1 MAENTMDN
9 EIKTNVDQL
18 IDLDM
23 PPPQFNTN
31 AVSTPEPSNDQRGA
45 TVHEFQPVDQRAV
58 DRLQDMLEG
67 VIRYSRDMELR
78 FEERYKTMMGGS
90 ASARSD
96 PIPNTAAAT
105 SPERPVRHKE
115 RKPSV
120 AAHREIDNEV
130 TPPPSFPP
138 VTDLSSAPRI
148 STGNMTDK
156 QFREFVEES
165 LAVQQAHNAMVS
177 QAIAMMAQMF
187 NKPKSNKAV
196 PPAKFNPDTDQDLKV
211 FFREFEEYCT
221 VLYPTQ
227 KQDWLRLLGSYLQ
240 SSYLALYHQ
249 LHKADKSYDEIK
261 QNLLDLFT
269 NEDTVRRERA
279 VQDFMTA
286 KMHKNETVRIFAI
299 RLLDLAKKAYPTT
312 SNDDCKEHDTLRQ
325 VFLSALPTTINKEI
339 TTYLRNH
346 EWLSGNKVTFDQL
359 VNLADRHLQDLK
371 GHAQVS
377 VPEVIDISRVAAEA
391 RPQQK
396 PWTDVVKR
404 WRNTSSTTQP
414 PPQPPVEKKSSRG
427 KEKRQKKTT
436 GNRTPKFVRD
446 QQRKSSE
453 SSSSSG
459 RSDDRRQNNRERKP
473 SQRQTNQ
480 WCSFCDKTT
489 HSKDTCYILNNK
501 CSICKKS
508 GHLSYKCSQY
518 RQPQQQQQQQRRL
531 PENCPVCNQY
541 GHVGKHCPEWQN
553 RNPRRESNSP
563 PARRTSRTSRRSS
576 VENND
581 ATGGLP
587 ARNQERPLN

>member
-9 EIKTNVDQL
+9 EIKTTVDQL
-18 IDLDM
+18 IEFDM
-23 PPPQFNTN
+23 PVTFKNN
-31 AVSTPEPSNDQRGA
+31 AASTPEHEDDKRDA
-45 TVHEFQPVDQRAV
+45 TVHNLPSIDQDAV
-58 DRLQDMLEG
+58 NRLQFTLEG

-78 FEERYKTMMGGS
+78 FEKKYKVITDS
-90 ASARSD
+90 LSARAAPVPLS
-96 PIPNTAAAT
+96 TAQL
-105 SPERPVRHKE
+105 PERSVRP
-115 RKPSV
+115 KPSN
-120 AAHREIDNEV
+120 AADSEV

-138 VTDLSSAPRI
+138 ITDDPSAPRI
-148 STGNMTDK
+148 STGNMTDR

-187 NKPKSNKAV
+187 NNPKSNKAV

-227 KQDWLRLLGSYLQ
+227 KQDWLKLLGSYLQ

-261 QNLLDLFT
+261 QNLLDLST

-286 KMHKNETVRIFAI
+286 KMRKNETVRIFAI

-312 SNDDCKEHDTLRQ
+312 SDDDCKEHETLRQ
-325 VFLSALPTTINKEI
+325 VFLAALPPIINKEI

-346 EWLSGNKVTFDQL
+346 EWCSGNKVSFDQL
-359 VNLADRHLQDLK
+359 INLADRHLQDFK
-371 GHAQVS
+371 GHNQVP
-377 VPEVIDISRVAAEA
+377 VPEVIDISRVVAES

-396 PWTDVVKR
+396 LWTEVVKR
-404 WRNTSSTTQP
+404 WNITSSNAQP
-414 PPQPPVEKKSSRG
+414 PPQPPVEKKSKR
-427 KEKRQKKTT
+427 KERRQKKST
-436 GNRTPKFVRD
+436 GNRSPKFVRD
-446 QQRKSSE
+446 

-459 RSDDRRQNNRERKP
+459 RSEERRQDNRARKP
-473 SQRQTNQ
+473 SQRQNNQ

-489 HSKDTCYILNNK
+489 HSKDTFYILNNK
-501 CSICKKS
+501 RSICKKS

-518 RQPQQQQQQQRRL
+518 QPRQQQRRQY
-531 PENCPVCNQY
+531 PENCPVC
-541 GHVGKHCPEWQN
+541 
-553 RNPRRESNSP
+553 
-563 PARRTSRTSRRSS
+563 
-576 VENND
+576 
-581 ATGGLP
+581 
-587 ARNQERPLN
+587 

>member
-9 EIKTNVDQL
+9 EIKTTVDQL
-18 IDLDM
+18 IEFDM
-23 PPPQFNTN
+23 PVTFKNN
-31 AVSTPEPSNDQRGA
+31 AASTPEHEDDKRDA
-45 TVHEFQPVDQRAV
+45 TVHNLPSIDQDAV
-58 DRLQDMLEG
+58 NRLQFTLEG

-78 FEERYKTMMGGS
+78 FEKKYKVITDS
-90 ASARSD
+90 LSARAAPVPLS
-96 PIPNTAAAT
+96 TAQL
-105 SPERPVRHKE
+105 PERSVRP
-115 RKPSV
+115 KPSN
-120 AAHREIDNEV
+120 AADSEV

-138 VTDLSSAPRI
+138 VTDVPSAPRI

-156 QFREFVEES
+156 QFRQFVEES

-177 QAIAMMAQMF
+177 QAISMMAQMF
-187 NKPKSNKAV
+187 NNPKSNKAV

-286 KMHKNETVRIFAI
+286 KMRKNETVRIFAI

-312 SNDDCKEHDTLRQ
+312 SDDDCKEHDTLRQ
-325 VFLSALPTTINKEI
+325 VFLSALPTAINKEI

-346 EWLSGNKVTFDQL
+346 EWLSGNKVSFDQL
-359 VNLADRHLQDLK
+359 VNLADRHLQDIK
-371 GHAQVS
+371 GHTQAP
-377 VPEVIDISRVAAEA
+377 VPEVIDISRVVAEA

-396 PWTDVVKR
+396 LWTDVVKR
-404 WRNTSSTTQP
+404 WKTPSSNAQT
-414 PPQPPVEKKSSRG
+414 PPQPVVEKRSSRRDNR
-427 KEKRQKKTT
+427 RQKKSA
-436 GNRTPKFVRD
+436 GNRSPKFVRD
-446 QQRKSSE
+446 KPRNSD

-459 RSDDRRQNNRERKP
+459 RSEERRRDNRARKP
-473 SQRQTNQ
+473 SQRQNNQ

-508 GHLSYKCSQY
+508 GHLSFKCSRY
-518 RQPQQQQQQQRRL
+518 QPRQQQQQRY
-531 PENCPVCNQY
+531 PENCPVCNQF
-541 GHVGKHCPEWQN
+541 GHVGKNCPEWKN
-553 RNPRRESNSP
+553 RNPRPESNSP
-563 PARRTSRTSRRSS
+563 PARRTSRSSRHSS
-576 VENND
+576 TEDEN
-581 ATGGLP
+581 ATGELP
-587 ARNQERPLN
+587 ARNQQERPLN

>member
-1 MAENTMDN
+1 MAARPVTN
-9 EIKTNVDQL
+9 EEESKATVDHL

-23 PPPQFNTN
+23 PSQINN
-31 AVSTPEPSNDQRGA
+31 AASTPEPSDDHRGE
-45 TVHEFQPVDQRAV
+45 TVHEFQPVDQRTV

-78 FEERYKTMMGGS
+78 FEERYKTMMGS

-105 SPERPVRHKE
+105 SPERSVRPKE

-120 AAHREIDNEV
+120 AAHLEV
-130 TPPPSFPP
+130 DDGVTQPPSIPAITNP
-138 VTDLSSAPRI
+138 TRAPRT
-148 STGNMTDK
+148 STGNMTDQ

-165 LAVQQAHNAMVS
+165 LAVQQAHSAMVS
-177 QAIAMMAQMF
+177 QAITMLTQMLI
-187 NKPKSNKAV
+187 KPKSNKAV

-240 SSYLALYHQ
+240 SSYLAFYHQ
-249 LHKADKSYDEIK
+249 LHKADKSYEEVK
-261 QNLLDLFT
+261 QSLLDLFN

-286 KMHKNETVRIFAI
+286 KMRKNETVRIFAI
-299 RLLDLAKKAYPTT
+299 RLLDLAKKVYPTT
-312 SNDDCKEHDTLRQ
+312 STENCKEHETLRQ
-325 VFLSALPTTINKEI
+325 VFLAALPPIINKEI

-346 EWLSGNKVTFDQL
+346 EWFSGNKVSFDQL
-359 VNLADRHLQDLK
+359 INLADRHLQDFK
-371 GHAQVS
+371 GHNQVP
-377 VPEVIDISRVAAEA
+377 VPEVIEISRVVAES

-396 PWTDVVKR
+396 LWTEVVKR
-404 WRNTSSTTQP
+404 WNKPSSNAQP
-414 PPQPPVEKKSSRG
+414 PPQPPVEKKSKR
-427 KEKRQKKTT
+427 KERRQKKST
-436 GNRTPKFVRD
+436 GNRSPKFVRD
-446 QQRKSSE
+446 

-459 RSDDRRQNNRERKP
+459 RSEERRQDNRARKF
-473 SQRQTNQ
+473 SQRQNNQ

-518 RQPQQQQQQQRRL
+518 QPRQQQQQQQQQRY
-531 PENCPVCNQY
+531 PENCPVCNQS
-541 GHVGKHCPEWQN
+541 GHVGKNCPEWKN
-553 RNPRRESNSP
+553 RRPRQQSNSP
-563 PARRTSRTSRRSS
+563 PNRRTSRTSRRSS
-576 VENND
+576 TED
-581 ATGGLP
+581 KQATGGLP
-587 ARNQERPLN
+587 ARNQQERPLN

>member
-1 MAENTMDN
+1 MAENTVMDN
-9 EIKTNVDQL
+9 EIKTTVDQL
-18 IDLDM
+18 IEFDM
-23 PPPQFNTN
+23 PVTFNNN
-31 AVSTPEPSNDQRGA
+31 AASTPEHEDDHRDAIVHNLPS
-45 TVHEFQPVDQRAV
+45 VDQDAV
-58 DRLQDMLEG
+58 NRFQSTFEG

-78 FEERYKTMMGGS
+78 FEKKYKIITDS
-90 ASARSD
+90 LSARAAPVPLS
-96 PIPNTAAAT
+96 TAQL
-105 SPERPVRHKE
+105 PERSVRP
-115 RKPSV
+115 KPSN
-120 AAHREIDNEV
+120 AADSEV
-130 TPPPSFPP
+130 TPLPSFPT
-138 VTDLSSAPRI
+138 VTNLPSAPRI

-177 QAIAMMAQMF
+177 QAISMMAQMF

-240 SSYLALYHQ
+240 SSYLALYYQ

-261 QNLLDLFT
+261 NLLDLFT
-269 NEDTVRRERA
+269 NEDTVRREQA

-286 KMHKNETVRIFAI
+286 KMRKNETVRIFAI

-312 SNDDCKEHDTLRQ
+312 SDDDCKEHDTLRQ
-325 VFLSALPTTINKEI
+325 VFLSALPTAINKEI

-346 EWLSGNKVTFDQL
+346 EWLSGNKVSFGQL
-359 VNLADRHLQDLK
+359 VNLTDRHLQDLK

-377 VPEVIDISRVAAEA
+377 VPEVIDISRVTAEA

-436 GNRTPKFVRD
+436 GNLTPKFVRD
-446 QQRKSSE
+446 KQRKSSE

-459 RSDDRRQNNRERKP
+459 RSDDRRQDNCARKP

-518 RQPQQQQQQQRRL
+518 RQPQQQQQRRL

-576 VENND
+576 AENNN